1 MKKTEI
7 QDYLA
12 EFVYGG
18 IDGSVTTFAVV
29 AGAAGAGIES
39 AVVIILGFAN
49 LIADGFSMSVGS
61 YLSNK
66 SEDQGFERLKRR
78 EFARLKENPE
88 AMKAELK
95 EIYAK
100 KGLTGELL
108 EQVVAAISGNKEGFV
123 DTIMKEQ
130 LEVTRSGRSPISR
143 AIMTFFAFIVIG
155 FVPMATFV
163 ADYVRPLPFDLFQGS
178 FILTGITFIVIG
190 ILKSYVNERKLWR
203 GAVETFAL
211 GAIAAVLSYYVGAF
225 LKLLVS

>member
-1 MKKTEI
+1 MKITKI

-18 IDGSVTTFAVV
+18 IDGSITTFAVV

-39 AVVIILGFAN
+39 SVVIILGFAN

-66 SEDQGFERLKRR
+66 AEDQGFDKLRRR
-78 EFARLKENPE
+78 EFARLQENPE
-88 AMKAELK
+88 AMRSELRN
-95 EIYAK
+95 IYAR
-100 KGLTGELL
+100 KGLEGALL
-108 EQVVAAISGNKEGFV
+108 DQVVAVISSNKEGFI

-130 LEVTRSGRSPISR
+130 LEVTKAGRSPISR
-143 AIMTFFAFIVIG
+143 AFMTFFAFIAIG

-163 ADYVRPLPFDLFQGS
+163 ADYVRPLPFDLFKGS
-178 FILTGITFIVIG
+178 FVLTGITFIGIG
-190 ILKSYVNERKLWR
+190 ILKSYVNERKLWK